1 MRFLSKRVLEIVYGQ
16 IDHTRR
22 EELHQR
28 VGTYQEGLYDQ
39 DLGPSASILAYHFKL
54 SADQEKARRYDRIRT
69 DLGHKTFNRDEV
81 EHYTG
86 ELLVEDDEGP
96 QQEKL
101 PTESLERLP
110 NLFRTLLTTVRST
123 QLYPPESKPIANAHE
138 SSLRS
143 VQAVLEFSDRVNL
156 SCVHGV
162 LLANGHKVDSAEFRL
177 LATSYL
183 ELLDRTELEGI
194 EFRRG
199 LTAEEL
205 QALLRHLGQLKPDLI
220 NSGYWKQFAA
230 DERLEHIR
238 LQQMRYSTVRKKI
251 VRRAASP
258 VETGLEA
265 EDLAELPKLLRA
277 LLGAAKNIKLYPL
290 GSKPVSSS
298 IEQLHEGLADLLE
311 RQPAVTFAV
320 ATSDAL
326 LVNGSRVATAGYDE
340 LAGNFISFLEASELT
355 SLMFLE
361 KVTREDLETFIGALK
376 ELPSDLE
383 PTFW

>member
-143 VQAVLEFSDRVNL
+143 VQEVLEFSDRVNL

-220 NSGYWKQFAA
+220 NSGYWQTHSSRHSR
-230 DERLEHIR
+230 RLELIR
-238 LQQMRYSTVRKKI
+238 LQQMRYSKVRKKL
-251 VRRAASP
+251 VLRRAASYS
-258 VETGLEA
+258 TRSGIEA
-265 EDLAELPKLLRA
+265 EDMAELPKL
-277 LLGAAKNIKLYPL
+277 
-290 GSKPVSSS
+290 VS
-298 IEQLHEGLADLLE
+298 GRCCE
-311 RQPAVTFAV
+311 RQR
-320 ATSDAL
+320 TSNAIH
-326 LVNGSRVATAGYDE
+326 S
-340 LAGNFISFLEASELT
+340 
-355 SLMFLE
+355 
-361 KVTREDLETFIGALK
+361 
-376 ELPSDLE
+376 
-383 PTFW
+383 